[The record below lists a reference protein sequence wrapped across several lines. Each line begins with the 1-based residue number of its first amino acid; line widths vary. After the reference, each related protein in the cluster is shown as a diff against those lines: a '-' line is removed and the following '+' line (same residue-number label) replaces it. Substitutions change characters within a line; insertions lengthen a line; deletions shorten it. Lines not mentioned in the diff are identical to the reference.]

1 MRAHGC
7 SIAFR
12 RAFVYKK
19 RGRYMWIAYKDFI
32 QRALCGPVSIKRGEQ
47 LEEAWGILFRKGLPV
62 CLSTSQ
68 KAKEHFAVD
77 IDGKGLKR
85 GDITSHIA
93 FGPSLTETQKAI
105 IRSDPFFNRFIRDN
119 PETILF
125 TEEFFRA
132 PMVDLYTVCR
142 KLGVAL

>member
-1 MRAHGC
+1 MRWITHKTFDRLSLG
-7 SIAFR
+7 
-12 RAFVYKK
+12 
-19 RGRYMWIAYKDFI
+19 GRMN
-32 QRALCGPVSIKRGEQ
+32 IKRGERM
-47 LEEAWGILFRKGLPV
+47 EESRGVLFHNGYPV

-68 KAKEHFAVD
+68 MSKEHFSP
-77 IDGKGLKR
+77 DGDGRGLER
-85 GDITSHIA
+85 GDLTRHIA